1 MGSEMCIR
9 DSGTPIQYP
18 NFFIE
23 QSKFVD
29 TIKDSGHSR
38 LKIYFDPEYLRLYKK
53 SGPQGE
59 SREDLKLF
67 NFEGRG
73 NGLNGTA
80 NFQLQMLNTD
90 LQQSQT
96 VDIIIAAD
104 RRD

>member
-1 MGSEMCIR
+1 M
-9 DSGTPIQYP
+9 
-18 NFFIE
+18 
-23 QSKFVD
+23 
-29 TIKDSGHSR
+29 
-38 LKIYFDPEYLRLYKK
+38 KIYFDPEYLRLYKK

-96 VDIIIAAD
+96 VDIIIADD